1 MQHLF
6 KISLYILNKRI
17 QTEKITT
24 RREEEKNTFST
35 HWIFQEAQKEKKK
48 KGIAINIFAI

>member
-35 HWIFQEAQKEKKK
+35 HWIFQEAQKEEKK